1 MPTMVNHREV
11 LTDAELDQA
20 QGGLVINLS
29 VAVKDDDPGPDAQA
43 ATTPTRFDP
52 YKNFKFR

>member
-1 MPTMVNHREV
+1 MPTTVNHCEA
-11 LTDAELDQA
+11 LTDTELDQA

-29 VAVKDDDPGPDAQA
+29 VAVKDNDPGPDAQA
-43 ATTPTRFDP
+43 ATTPTRFDS